1 MEDAIHQE
9 WEGCPPEDTRKLQL
23 VKIYQDTLK
32 QFKIEFDKCI
42 RDGEDAKIDLNL
54 EEQKK
59 KEKDIE
65 KFEESLFL
73 CELVK
78 GTPNQ
83 LQVKIN
89 N

>member
-65 KFEESLFL
+65 KFEESLF
-73 CELVK
+73 
-78 GTPNQ
+78 
-83 LQVKIN
+83 
-89 N
+89 